1 MKEKYLSERSDFY
14 RNKEK
19 NLAAVSLGKL
29 SAAKRLKNKTPAEI
43 SLIMSEV
50 RRGKR

>member
-1 MKEKYLSERSDFY
+1 MEKPTMAERSDFI
-14 RNKEK
+14 RAK
-19 NLAAVSLGKL
+19 NPGAVMMGRL
-29 SAAKRLKNKTPAEI
+29 SAEKRLKNKTKEEI